1 MNIHKVAALLFVLMA
16 GTLAYAVTSLS
27 IPSNF
32 NIVAS
37 PLNISSNLASLEFG
51 NIIQG
56 EFKSMP
62 FTITNSG
69 GTPATLQCT
78 IQDPT
83 LTDGVELT
91 LSACTGE
98 VVSANGGTLVVTATL
113 TASTTAT
120 TGPGTITVEISAA

>member
-1 MNIHKVAALLFVLMA
+1 MNIHKAAALLFVLMA

-32 NIVAS
+32 NIVS

-51 NIIQG
+51 SVSQG
-56 EFKSMP
+56 GFKSLP
-62 FTITNSG
+62 FTITNAG

-78 IQDPT
+78 IQDPAPADGVT
-83 LTDGVELT
+83 LTLD
-91 LSACTGE
+91 ACTGQ
-98 VVSANGGTLVVTATL
+98 VVPANGGTLIVTATL

-120 TGPGTITVEISAA
+120 LGL